1 MKKIIFTLTVVTGL
15 SLSAQ
20 KKNKDI
26 LNSKNI
32 KEIEN
37 FLKTA
42 HPDDGRRT
50 VLKSKLIALKNSAWM
65 KPDQQKAYNLKPSY
79 FEIPKAV
86 MQQKDNNEVEEFKKL
101 ISENSAKHEEKTVKL
116 LNQLFENDITNKEAI
131 LLMQN
136 NSDCNMIVRI
146 QGKEF
151 YNLAV
156 PAHGENSV
164 VIKKGDYQ
172 LRSNVCD
179 ALYTS
184 TKSIA
189 KNMLVILN
197 NPVVNSQSRTYAQNK
212 RGASY

>member
-1 MKKIIFTLTVVTGL
+1 MKKIIFAIAVVTSL
-15 SLSAQ
+15 SISAQ

-26 LNSKNI
+26 LYSKNI
-32 KEIEN
+32 REIES
-37 FLKTA
+37 FLRTA

-50 VLKSKLIALKNSAWM
+50 VLKSKLIALKNAAWM
-65 KPDQQKAYNLKPSY
+65 KPDQQKGSNLKPSY
-79 FEIPKAV
+79 IEVPKAV
-86 MQQKDNNEVEEFKKL
+86 MQQKNNSEVEEFKKL
-101 ISENSAKHEEKTVKL
+101 ISENSTKHEEKTVKL
-116 LNQLFENDITNKEAI
+116 LNQLFENDVTNKEAI

-179 ALYTS
+179 AFYTS
-184 TKSIA
+184 NKSIA

-197 NPVVNSQSRTYAQNK
+197 NPVVNSQNTTYAQNK
-212 RGASY
+212 KGASY

>member
-1 MKKIIFTLTVVTGL
+1 MKKIIFTLTVVTSL

-32 KEIEN
+32 KEIES

-50 VLKSKLIALKNSAWM
+50 VLKSKLIALKNAAWM
-65 KPDQQKAYNLKPSY
+65 KPDQQKAFNLKPSY
-79 FEIPKAV
+79 IEIPKAV

-101 ISENSAKHEEKTVKL
+101 LSENSKKHEEKTVKL
-116 LNQLFENDITNKEAI
+116 LNQLFENDVTNKEAI

-179 ALYTS
+179 AFYTS

-197 NPVVNSQSRTYAQNK
+197 KPVVNFLSTTYAQNK
-212 RGASY
+212 NGASY